1 MKWLL
6 RLFEEPRDVGLVGFI
21 IVMIVLVI
29 SQKCS
34 SDLNSSSS
42 SSETTSE
49 ITSQKDNH
57 FEARALFERATEIGA
72 FRVMSTFNLL
82 TKTKIKTKNKN
93 IENYTMPPLV
103 AKPAE
108 AYAERITKFYRNFE
122 QNIACN
128 LQNPINN

>member
-42 SSETTSE
+42 SSETNGE
-49 ITSQKDNH
+49 IIFEKDNH
-57 FEARALFERATEIGA
+57 FEARVLFERATEIRA
-72 FRVMSTFNLL
+72 FRVVSTF
-82 TKTKIKTKNKN
+82 
-93 IENYTMPPLV
+93 
-103 AKPAE
+103 
-108 AYAERITKFYRNFE
+108 
-122 QNIACN
+122 Q
-128 LQNPINN
+128 